1 MNVIDSILDYIK
13 QMVGVVAED
22 RSFDLRIITYING
35 SFATL
40 QDMGVGPETPFRIH
54 DSGAVW
60 SEWSEDLFVVEG
72 SKEYIALRTQKLFD
86 PPSSS
91 YVLDALNKQID
102 EGAWR
107 LYRHCQK
114 EY

>member
-1 MNVIDSILDYIK
+1 
-13 QMVGVVAED
+13 MVGVVPED

-35 SFATL
+35 AFATL
-40 QDMGVGPETPFRIH
+40 QDMGVGPKVPFRIH

-60 SEWSEDLFVVEG
+60 IEWSEDPFVVEG
-72 SKEYIALRTQKLFD
+72 SKEYVSLRTQKLFD

-91 YVLDALNKQID
+91 YVLDALDEQIN
-102 EGAWR
+102 ESGWR

>member
-1 MNVIDSILDYIK
+1 MVNVAVENK
-13 QMVGVVAED
+13 
-22 RSFDLRIITYING
+22 SFDLRIITYING
-35 SFATL
+35 AFATL
-40 QDMGVGPETPFRIH
+40 QDMGVGPKVPFRIH

-60 SEWSEDLFVVEG
+60 SEWSEDPFVVEC
-72 SKEYIALRTQKLFD
+72 SKEYVSLRTQKLFD

-91 YVLDALNKQID
+91 YVLDTLDEQIN
-102 EGAWR
+102 ESGWR

>member
-1 MNVIDSILDYIK
+1 MVNVAVENK
-13 QMVGVVAED
+13 
-22 RSFDLRIITYING
+22 SFDLRIITYING
-35 SFATL
+35 AFATL
-40 QDMGVGPETPFRIH
+40 QDMGVGPKVPFRIH

-60 SEWSEDLFVVEG
+60 SEWSEDPFVVEV
-72 SKEYIALRTQKLFD
+72 SKEYVSLHTQKLFD

-91 YVLDALNKQID
+91 YVLDALDEQIN
-102 EGAWR
+102 ESGWR

>member
-1 MNVIDSILDYIK
+1 MVNVAVENK
-13 QMVGVVAED
+13 
-22 RSFDLRIITYING
+22 SFDLRIITYING
-35 SFATL
+35 AFATL
-40 QDMGVGPETPFRIH
+40 QDMGVGPKVPFWIH

-60 SEWSEDLFVVEG
+60 SEWSEDPFVVEV
-72 SKEYIALRTQKLFD
+72 SKEYVSLRTQKLFD

-91 YVLDALNKQID
+91 YALDALDEQIN
-102 EGAWR
+102 ESGWR

>member
-1 MNVIDSILDYIK
+1 MVNVEVENK
-13 QMVGVVAED
+13 
-22 RSFDLRIITYING
+22 SFDLRIITYING
-35 SFATL
+35 AFATL
-40 QDMGVGPETPFRIH
+40 QDMGVGPKVPFRIH

-60 SEWSEDLFVVEG
+60 SEWSEDPFVVEV
-72 SKEYIALRTQKLFD
+72 SKEYVSLRTQKFFD

-91 YVLDALNKQID
+91 YVLDSLDEQIN
-102 EGAWR
+102 ESAWR

>member
-1 MNVIDSILDYIK
+1 
-13 QMVGVVAED
+13 MVGVVAED

-35 SFATL
+35 AFATL
-40 QDMGVGPETPFRIH
+40 QDMGVGPESLFRIH
-54 DSGAVW
+54 DSGDVW
-60 SEWSEDLFVVEG
+60 SEWSEDPFVVEG
-72 SKEYIALRTQKLFD
+72 SKEYISLRTQKLFD

-91 YVLDALNKQID
+91 YVLDALDKQID
-102 EGAWR
+102 ESAWR

>member
-1 MNVIDSILDYIK
+1 MVNVAVENK
-13 QMVGVVAED
+13 
-22 RSFDLRIITYING
+22 SFDLRIITYING
-35 SFATL
+35 AFATL
-40 QDMGVGPETPFRIH
+40 QDMGVGPKVPFRIH

-60 SEWSEDLFVVEG
+60 SEWSEDPFVVEV
-72 SKEYIALRTQKLFD
+72 SKEYVSLRTQKLFD

-91 YVLDALNKQID
+91 YVLDALDEQIN
-102 EGAWR
+102 ESGWR

>member
-1 MNVIDSILDYIK
+1 MDSILDYVKYMI
-13 QMVGVVAED
+13 GVAPED

-35 SFATL
+35 AFATL
-40 QDMGVGPETPFRIH
+40 QDMGAGPEVPFGIH
-54 DSGAVW
+54 NSDAVW
-60 SEWSEDLFVVEG
+60 SEWSEDKFVVEC
-72 SKEYIALRTQKLFD
+72 SKEYVSLRTQKLFD

-102 EGAWR
+102 ESAWR
-107 LYRHCQK
+107 LYRHCQR